1 MFYSNYNHLAA
12 LEEKMKYSILALAIF
27 VLSGCGDSPK
37 YEDFI
42 NLGPGKTEES
52 FYEDSLKCETDKVK
66 FSSLIKGRELGF
78 KGKNTAFLG
87 CMKEKGWEQK
97 QPGLY

>member
-1 MFYSNYNHLAA
+1 
-12 LEEKMKYSILALAIF
+12 MKYSILALAI
-27 VLSGCGDSPK
+27 LALTGCGDSPR

-42 NLGPGKTEES
+42 NLGPGKTEKS
-52 FYEDSLKCETDKVK
+52 FNEDSRKCETNKVK